1 MADNDDG
8 RVESR
13 LAGIGRGFSAT
24 PERIAKL
31 QQQSE
36 AMTRQAR
43 AQPTR
48 SFSKILGQKP
58 EPSISRR
65 EQFRNKRRESL
76 PRKAL
81 RPSGIAGR
89 LRRQLESDLEEPS
102 ADDVIL
108 KG

>member
-31 QQQSE
+31 QEQSE
-36 AMTRQAR
+36 ALARQAR
-43 AQPTR
+43 AKPSR
-48 SFSKILGQKP
+48 SFSKVLGQKP
-58 EPSISRR
+58 ERQVSRR
-65 EQFRNKRRESL
+65 EQFRNKRKDSL

-81 RPSGIAGR
+81 RPSGLAGKF
-89 LRRQLESDLEEPS
+89 RRQLESDLEDPS
-102 ADDVIL
+102 RDEVIL